1 MTYPRAESTCSS
13 GSQTPVHSAAPSEE
27 EAVKKCIYDA
37 FFFWLSIIEFREKEL
52 SME

>member
-1 MTYPRAESTCSS
+1 LFVGCDAVAVAAPAQ
-13 GSQTPVHSAAPSEE
+13 GHSAAPSEE

-37 FFFWLSIIEFREKEL
+37 FFFWLCIIEFREKEL